1 MVSRFQTWVMAVAL
15 LPWTGSAQPQ
25 EPPVSTSTEKAISP
39 VFVAR
44 TFSAQTHRGML
55 TRLNSDFSLN
65 LDTGT
70 LAAGEL
76 LSLQRAE
83 TLVPPFPAESHVVF
97 ANGDRLTGEVL
108 RISQDRVQFRAHLSR
123 EQGVLS
129 LAEVSIPLPALSL
142 IWFRA
147 PPVAERDGTVP
158 RWAGER
164 RRRDLVLL
172 RNGDIR
178 RGTVRGL
185 DEPNGS
191 LTILED
197 GKETKLEMGQVV
209 AVALNTDLAR
219 TLRPRG
225 PYGRLTLANGSR
237 LSIVE
242 PTIHALS
249 LQAKTL
255 FHVNLQVRLE
265 EVVKLDVLQ
274 SRAVYLSDLKPIE
287 YEHQPYLGIRWP
299 YSLDRSVA
307 GSPLRLGGNVYDKGI
322 GMHSQSRLT
331 FDLNGEYRRFESWVG
346 LDDVTGQGGRVIAK
360 VLADGVPVAGELG
373 EISSAQGPRFVVADV
388 AGRKKLTLVIEF
400 GAAGDVCDHVN
411 WCDARLIR

>member
-1 MVSRFQTWVMAVAL
+1 MFDFYTRFYHAVAASAANAEYCARVYGRNL
-15 LPWTGSAQPQ
+15 CQHGFADLPHLDDL
-25 EPPVSTSTEKAISP
+25 IR
-39 VFVAR
+39 VAR
-44 TFSAQTHRGML
+44 LTAGTRVLDLGCGNGMIAEYISDETGAHVTGIDFIPQAIEDARARTQPKRDRLDFRVMDMSRLDFPPASFDVIVSVDTFYFTDL
-55 TRLNSDFSLN
+55 VE
-65 LDTGT
+65 T
-70 LAAGEL
+70 LAGC
-76 LSLQRAE
+76 R
-83 TLVPPFPAESHVVF
+83 P
-97 ANGDRLTGEVL
+97 
-108 RISQDRVQFRAHLSR
+108 
-123 EQGVLS
+123 
-129 LAEVSIPLPALSL
+129 
-142 IWFRA
+142 
-147 PPVAERDGTVP
+147 
-158 RWAGER
+158 
-164 RRRDLVLL
+164 LL
-172 RNGDIR
+172 REGGRLAAFFDQSCGPDTPLEQYPRECI
-178 RGTVRGL
+178 L
-185 DEPNGS
+185 PN
-191 LTILED
+191 
-197 GKETKLEMGQVV
+197 
-209 AVALNTDLAR
+209 NTDLAR

-331 FDLNGEYRRFESWVG
+331 FELNGEYRRFESWVG